1 MRVWN
6 VLLARH
12 FKNNKYD
19 KPQLLSPH
27 AVTTDT
33 HAPTA
38 CALQEKP
45 THYIKKK
52 KWVDMNRQFTKQ
64 EMLCKRNNK
73 CYQKKKFALTSKQQY
88 AK

>member
-27 AVTTDT
+27 AVTTEA
-33 HAPTA
+33 HVPRA
-38 CALQEKP
+38 CALQRSP
-45 THYIKKK
+45 HTTLKKK
-52 KWVDMNRQFTKQ
+52 KMSGYEQTIHKGNVVQM
-64 EMLCKRNNK
+64 
-73 CYQKKKFALTSKQQY
+73 
-88 AK
+88 

>member
-27 AVTTDT
+27 AVTTEA
-33 HAPTA
+33 HAPRA

-45 THYIKKK
+45 THYIKKKK

-64 EMLCKRNNK
+64 EMLCKCNNK
-73 CYQKKKFALTSKQQY
+73 YYQKKIRTH
-88 AK
+88 

>member
-1 MRVWN
+1 M
-6 VLLARH
+6 LARH

-27 AVTTDT
+27 AVTTEA
-33 HAPTA
+33 HAPRA

-52 KWVDMNRQFTKQ
+52 KMSGYEQTIHKA
-64 EMLCKRNNK
+64 RNVV
-73 CYQKKKFALTSKQQY
+73 QM
-88 AK
+88 